1 MPKQLKE
8 KQYQIYAL
16 VVKRAYHSYSPLR
29 ANKKSSN
36 SQSEETSTLALSI
49 PSIEKRKYNAYVQHI
64 LVAAEKHDFEKLLEN
79 MPATQAELARLSG
92 MNERTI
98 IRMKNGEIVL
108 RSTAN
113 KVLKGLSQIYGQSLT
128 LDNVTGINISDR

>member
-1 MPKQLKE
+1 
-8 KQYQIYAL
+8 
-16 VVKRAYHSYSPLR
+16 
-29 ANKKSSN
+29 
-36 SQSEETSTLALSI
+36 
-49 PSIEKRKYNAYVQHI
+49 
-64 LVAAEKHDFEKLLEN
+64 VATEKHDFEKLLEN